1 MVAPQQALRPPS
13 DPIEAVRHFNRF
25 YTRQIGLLDEH
36 LLKSQFSLS
45 EVRVLY
51 ELTHH
56 DGITA
61 AELAGELGID
71 RGYLSR
77 MLKRFRSRE
86 WIHARPS
93 KDDRRRIFLSL
104 TAKGEKVFRPLD
116 RRSSQEVSSLLATL
130 APVKQR
136 QLLGAMRQI
145 EGVLTAKDKVAADFL
160 LRPHR
165 PGDIGWVVNRHGV
178 LYAQEYGYDERFEAL
193 VAEIVAEFIKN
204 FDVQRERCWIAERQR
219 DRVGSI
225 FLVQKS
231 NAVAKLRLLL
241 VEPSARGLGLGAR
254 LVSECINFARRAGY
268 ERILLW
274 TQSELHAARHLYQ
287 QAGFERVG
295 EEPHQSWG
303 RNDLVAETWELKL

>member
-1 MVAPQQALRPPS
+1 MALPREALSFPG
-13 DPIEAVRHFNRF
+13 DAIEAVRHFNRF

-36 LLKSQFSLS
+36 LLTSQFSLS

-51 ELTHH
+51 ELAHH
-56 DGITA
+56 EGITA
-61 AELAGELGID
+61 AELAGGLGID

-77 MLKRFRSRE
+77 MLKRFASRG
-86 WIHARPS
+86 WIHSLPS
-93 KDDRRRIFLSL
+93 EADGRRIFLSL
-104 TAKGEKVFRPLD
+104 TAKGKKVFRPLD

-130 APVKQR
+130 APLKQR

-145 EGVLTAKDKVAADFL
+145 EGVLSVKDNVAADFL
-160 LRPHR
+160 LRSHR
-165 PGDIGWVVNRHGV
+165 PGDMGWVVYRHGV

-193 VAEIVAEFIKN
+193 VAEIVAEFIN
-204 FDVQRERCWIAERQR
+204 NLDVERERCWIAERQA

-225 FLVQKS
+225 FLVRKS

-241 VEPSARGLGLGAR
+241 VEPSARGLGIGAR
-254 LVSECINFARRAGY
+254 LVSECIKFARQAGY
-268 ERILLW
+268 DRILLW

-287 QAGFERVG
+287 QAGFERIG